1 MHVSCKSGSSNPWI
15 SIRSWDPRFDTYEL
29 ASPFVFAHTNQ
40 DRPVLEK
47 GGLLAAIE
55 EGGPVLNWPL
65 ADNEIMEAKPMLST
79 NPRKS
84 TAESLRSGS
93 GPATATGSKV
103 GKNSTHLPSFLRPKT
118 TTSSEGRYSTF
129 GLPRLCYS
137 VADEGSG
144 AIRRRGRSSRSI
156 RYPWLKCNN
165 ILTALLQF

>member
-84 TAESLRSGS
+84 TAESLRKWFWSS
-93 GPATATGSKV
+93 DRNRVESWEEFNAFTL
-103 GKNSTHLPSFLRPKT
+103 LPSP
-118 TTSSEGRYSTF
+118 
-129 GLPRLCYS
+129 
-137 VADEGSG
+137 
-144 AIRRRGRSSRSI
+144 
-156 RYPWLKCNN
+156 
-165 ILTALLQF
+165 

>member
-103 GKNSTHLPSFLRPKT
+103 GKNSTHLPSFLRPKNDD
-118 TTSSEGRYSTF
+118 F
-129 GLPRLCYS
+129 F
-137 VADEGSG
+137 
-144 AIRRRGRSSRSI
+144 RG
-156 RYPWLKCNN
+156 
-165 ILTALLQF
+165 

>member
-15 SIRSWDPRFDTYEL
+15 SIRSWDPRFDT
-29 ASPFVFAHTNQ
+29 
-40 DRPVLEK
+40 PVLEK

-103 GKNSTHLPSFLRPKT
+103 GKNSTHLPSFLRPKNDD
-118 TTSSEGRYSTF
+118 F
-129 GLPRLCYS
+129 F
-137 VADEGSG
+137 
-144 AIRRRGRSSRSI
+144 RG
-156 RYPWLKCNN
+156 
-165 ILTALLQF
+165 